1 MQLKIKKVKQHLKNN
16 VQKEEDKNLNIPTIV
31 NYSRNRSN
39 NNNNKHIQY
48 LSTTNIYHKH
58 KKQLNVS
65 RNHKTRNM
73 ILKSSLLF
81 NNMVVPNK
89 VKHKQIKTSIP
100 TMKTISSFNPSLNI
114 NRVIKIRTLTN
125 VI

>member
-16 VQKEEDKNLNIPTIV
+16 VQKEEDKNLNIPTIM

-39 NNNNKHIQY
+39 NSNKHIQY
-48 LSTTNIYHKH
+48 LSTTNIYYKH
-58 KKQLNVS
+58 KKHLNVS
-65 RNHKTRNM
+65 RNNKTRNL

-81 NNMVVPNK
+81 NNTVVPSK
-89 VKHKQIKTSIP
+89 VKHKQIKTSVP
-100 TMKTISSFNPSLNI
+100 TMKTISNFNPRLNI